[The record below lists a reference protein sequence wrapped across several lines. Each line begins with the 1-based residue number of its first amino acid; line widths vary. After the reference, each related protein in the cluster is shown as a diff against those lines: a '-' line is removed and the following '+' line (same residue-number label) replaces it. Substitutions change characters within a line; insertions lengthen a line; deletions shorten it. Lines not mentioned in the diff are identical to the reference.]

1 VTVSYDSLHD
11 FVFPFLAVVCC
22 HQTIHHNDDQQQTQM
37 TRTFLFLYVFTVPF
51 VLLNDASSLSAHCFI
66 VFLLTYGFVGLE
78 VVSIELDNPF
88 GNDANDFNN
97 SAMAVE
103 TYEDCYLTI
112 LDVDGP
118 DWTDK
123 LYARM
128 QPSLLTTPGMSSEGT
143 PLL

>member
-1 VTVSYDSLHD
+1 
-11 FVFPFLAVVCC
+11 
-22 HQTIHHNDDQQQTQM
+22 M

-51 VLLNDASSLSAHCFI
+51 VLLNDASSLFAHCFI

-123 LYARM
+123 LHARM
-128 QPSLLTTPGMSSEGT
+128 QPSSSTTPGMSSEGT